1 MKGDVRLVQE
11 IEKLARKA
19 LLVDFY
25 GQLLTEKQ
33 RQAMELYY
41 GDDLSLSEIAES
53 LDISR
58 QAVHDLVKRSGK
70 ILEEYEA
77 NLGLVQ
83 KHLAVKASLEEVK
96 RTLTQY
102 RMEKDEVLLNQA
114 DKMIHELL
122 RSY

>member
-1 MKGDVRLVQE
+1 MAHEV
-11 IEKLARKA
+11 EKLARMA

-41 GDDLSLSEIAES
+41 GDDLSLGEIAES
-53 LDISR
+53 LEISR

-70 ILEEYEA
+70 ILEEYET

-83 KHLAVKASLEEVK
+83 KHLAVKASLEEIK
-96 RTLTQY
+96 QTLARF
-102 RMEKDEVLLNQA
+102 RMEKKAVLLNQA
-114 DKMIHELL
+114 ESIIEALL
-122 RSY
+122 KSD